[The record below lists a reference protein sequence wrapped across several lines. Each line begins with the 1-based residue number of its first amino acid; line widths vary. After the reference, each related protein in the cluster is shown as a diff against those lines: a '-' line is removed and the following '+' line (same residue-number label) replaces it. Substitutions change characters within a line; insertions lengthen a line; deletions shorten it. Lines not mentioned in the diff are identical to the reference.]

1 MPLKTSNASSWRPVD
16 IKNLGDS
23 GNKKSNAATKNEG
36 SDITS
41 KKIRHELYTN
51 PFVSPPI
58 SGIENILLKTVI
70 KIVEVAM
77 QVEADNR
84 YVHRYVTVK

>member
-1 MPLKTSNASSWRPVD
+1 MPLNTSKASSWRPVE

-23 GNKKSNAATKNEG
+23 GSRNSNAATTKDG

-51 PFVSPPI
+51 PLVSPPI
-58 SGIENILLKTVI
+58 SER
-70 KIVEVAM
+70 KIPEHCYAG
-77 QVEADNR
+77 QQ
-84 YVHRYVTVK
+84 